1 MKTPLEKA
9 KKGKR
14 IPHPLKWLK
23 YKTWFLLDLPFFIK
37 ENGFNTGLELGAKAG
52 RSMFYML
59 KFNKELFLIGID
71 KWDVIEGSAYKRN
84 PLNEAKCKRRL
95 KKFADRVKIIQ
106 NDALK
111 VAKSIDDQSLDFVHY
126 DLQCKAMLGKHEEM
140 IKLWTTKIRDG
151 GLLNR
156 RFKSIAMENKILSKE
171 SKGFHRFFH
180 LKRPYP
186 FVYAHFQLLRQEI
199 NRGLFTRLKFMGY
212 K

>member
-1 MKTPLEKA
+1 
-9 KKGKR
+9 
-14 IPHPLKWLK
+14 
-23 YKTWFLLDLPFFIK
+23 
-37 ENGFNTGLELGAKAG
+37 
-52 RSMFYML
+52 
-59 KFNKELFLIGID
+59 
-71 KWDVIEGSAYKRN
+71 
-84 PLNEAKCKRRL
+84 
-95 KKFADRVKIIQ
+95 
-106 NDALK
+106 
-111 VAKSIDDQSLDFVHY
+111 
-126 DLQCKAMLGKHEEM
+126 M